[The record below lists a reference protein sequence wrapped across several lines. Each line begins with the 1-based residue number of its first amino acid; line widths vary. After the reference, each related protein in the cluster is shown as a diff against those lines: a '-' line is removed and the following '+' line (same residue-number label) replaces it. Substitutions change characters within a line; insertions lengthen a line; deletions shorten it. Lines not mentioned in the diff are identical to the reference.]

1 MKQNGNHTQN
11 NESPEIVRESKEVK
25 LSSPVREPE
34 EVKHCSPV
42 RKPAE
47 VVVRN
52 FDLNL
57 NPDPDDDM
65 DEISTPTPIPT
76 GSSSKSVSEEKI
88 KSISEEKIEEYPG
101 WSLSDMEKMAID
113 PIQLANLSKRIDE
126 DMEDYD
132 EEV

>member
-1 MKQNGNHTQN
+1 VQ
-11 NESPEIVRESKEVK
+11 ES
-25 LSSPVREPE
+25 E

-47 VVVRN
+47 VFVRN
-52 FDLNL
+52 FDLNM
-57 NPDPDDDM
+57 DPDEDM
-65 DEISTPTPIPT
+65 DLISTPTPIPT
-76 GSSSKSVSEEKI
+76 GSSSKS
-88 KSISEEKIEEYPG
+88 ISEEKVDEYPG

-113 PIQLANLSKRIDE
+113 PIQLANLNKRIDE

>member
-1 MKQNGNHTQN
+1 MKQNGNHTQS
-11 NESPEIVRESKEVK
+11 NESSENVPEPDEVK

-34 EVKHCSPV
+34 EVKQSSPV
-42 RKPAE
+42 RKPA
-47 VVVRN
+47 VVRN

-57 NPDPDDDM
+57 EPDENM
-65 DEISTPTPIPT
+65 DFSYTPTPVRPC
-76 GSSSKSVSEEKI
+76 SPRKP
-88 KSISEEKIEEYPG
+88 ISEEKIEEYPG

-113 PIQLANLSKRIDE
+113 PIQLASLHNRIDE